1 MRLQKYMA
9 HAGVASRRKCEE
21 IIDAGRVKV
30 NGETITEQGM
40 KVEESDKVTVD
51 GKLLRLPKTNRY
63 VLLNKPRGVVSTVD
77 DNKGRKTV
85 LDLVVTGKGQRLYP
99 VGRLDMDSSGLLL
112 LTDDGE
118 LTQRLLHP
126 KYELEKTYRVTV
138 KGVVDEATAQKLS
151 SGIELEDG
159 ITAPA
164 TFKILEHRNAKTRME
179 VTIHEG
185 RNRQI
190 RRMFEAVG
198 TQVVELE
205 RIQMGPLKLG
215 QLGKGEY
222 RPLRE
227 KEIRALKSWK

>member
-1 MRLQKYMA
+1 MSLQKYMA

-30 NGETITEQGM
+30 NGETVASQGRQ
-40 KVEESDKVTVD
+40 VGEGDKVTVD
-51 GKLLRLPKTNRY
+51 GKLLRMPKANHY

-77 DNKGRKTV
+77 DNKCRKTV
-85 LDLVVTGKGQRLYP
+85 LDIVPTRKGQRLYP

-138 KGVVDEATAQKLS
+138 RGIVDEKTVKKLS
-151 SGIELEDG
+151 SGILLSDG
-159 ITAPA
+159 MTAPA
-164 TFKILEHRNAKTRME
+164 EFKILEHRNAKTRLE
-179 VTIHEG
+179 CIIHEG

-198 TQVVELE
+198 AEVVELE

-215 QLGKGEY
+215 HLGKGEY
-222 RPLRE
+222 RPLKE
-227 KEIRALKSWK
+227 KEIRMLKSWK

>member
-30 NGETITEQGM
+30 NGETVTEQGIQ
-40 KVEESDKVTVD
+40 VEESDKVTVD

-85 LDLVVTGKGQRLYP
+85 LDLVPTGKSRRLYP

-138 KGVVDEATAQKLS
+138 KGMIDEDTAKNLS
-151 SGIELEDG
+151 SGVQLKDG
-159 ITAPA
+159 MTAPA
-164 TFKILEHRNAKTRME
+164 TFKILEHRNSKTRME

-190 RRMFEAVG
+190 RRMFETVG
-198 TQVVELE
+198 AEVVELE

-227 KEIRALKSWK
+227 KEIRALKSWT